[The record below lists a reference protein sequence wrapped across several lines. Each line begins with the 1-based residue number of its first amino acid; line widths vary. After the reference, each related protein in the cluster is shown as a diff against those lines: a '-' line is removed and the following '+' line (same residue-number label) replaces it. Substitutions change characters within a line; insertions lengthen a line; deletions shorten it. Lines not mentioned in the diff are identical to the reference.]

1 MSFTYAS
8 FQNKAKWFA
17 LASSIAVFVMEIVYK
32 RYYFDPHASHP
43 TQWVGSL
50 IDAGPAFHYCWLV
63 LILLTLILS
72 ALSVRKWQSISA
84 LLLLLFTIY
93 LRAESP

>member
-1 MSFTYAS
+1 MSFNYAS

-17 LASSIAVFVMEIVYK
+17 LVCSITVLVMEIVYK
-32 RYYFDPHASHP
+32 RYYFNPHASHP

-50 IDAGPAFHYCWLV
+50 VDIGPSFHYCWLG

-72 ALSVRKWQSISA
+72 VSTARKWQSISA
-84 LLLLLFTIY
+84 LFLLLFTIY